1 MTEKNNIQCFLEW
14 NDEAYKWVCAFANSN
29 GGKIYLGVNTDNEI
43 IGIEDINTQYH
54 LINNNIFEK
63 LNVRIDMRIL
73 NSSNI
78 DYIEVSV
85 KQFSILLTY
94 EGIAYKIQDD
104 ELIALNYEDALKEN
118 FKNDYLND
126 TVENININE
135 INQNHINSFCN
146 NVRLKIFNKK
156 HEVLD
161 NEQILKKLSYM
172 TENNQLKLA
181 TTLLFSKE
189 PHKYISG
196 AYIRITDCTN
206 EKKNKNNSYNL
217 YGSLIEL
224 IESTPNFIFNL
235 IKSNTSFKKANSI
248 SIAVI
253 TELIINA
260 LSHKKYTDSTPIEI
274 KIYKDNIEFCNPYV
288 NRQADTNLFN
298 EVIDTSTNHMIETA
312 LFWLNIKKCKHTG
325 LYNTSKVNFENK
337 LLPLVVELDT
347 QYKVKYFSVV
357 NAQLDFL
364 NVNEEYHQLVE
375 HTLKSG
381 TINKKEVQSMLGA
394 NTVKSNAIMRKLSHI
409 FQFVESY
416 KNSYYILNSN
426 IIYISE

>member
-1 MTEKNNIQCFLEW
+1 MTDKNNIQCFLEW
-14 NDEAYKWVCAFANSN
+14 TDEAYKWVCAFANTN
-29 GGKIYLGVNTDNEI
+29 GGKIYLGVSQDNEI
-43 IGIEDINTQYH
+43 VGVDEINTQYH

-85 KQFSILLTY
+85 KKFSILLTY
-94 EGIAYKIQDD
+94 EGTVYKVHDD
-104 ELIALNYEDALKEN
+104 ELIALDYEDALNEN

-126 TVENININE
+126 LVDNFNCSE
-135 INQNHINSFCN
+135 INQNHLNNFCN
-146 NVRLKIFNKK
+146 NIRLKVFKK
-156 HEVLD
+156 NSEDFD
-161 NEQILKKLSYM
+161 NEQVLKKLSFM
-172 TENNQLKLA
+172 SNDNKLKLA
-181 TTLLFSKE
+181 TILLFSKE
-189 PHKYISG
+189 AHKYVTG
-196 AYIRITDCTN
+196 AYIRVTDCT
-206 EKKNKNNSYNL
+206 KDKNNVFNL
-217 YGSLIEL
+217 YGSIIDLIEN
-224 IESTPNFIFNL
+224 TPSFVLNL
-235 IKSNTSFKKANSI
+235 LKSNTLFKKANCI
-248 SIAVI
+248 SIDVI

-288 NRQADTNLFN
+288 NRKANTNLFN
-298 EVIDTSTNHMIETA
+298 EVIDTSTNHMIETV

-347 QYKVKYFSVV
+347 QYKVKYFSII

-364 NVNEEYHQLVE
+364 NINTEYHQLVE
-375 HTLKSG
+375 HTLQAG